1 MTLAVRL
8 LEGIV
13 NLIERYVP
21 EQRREVEIANLLA
34 VAKEIAGPE
43 LTMGR

>member
-1 MTLAVRL
+1 VEVRAL
-8 LEGIV
+8 LEGV
-13 NLIERYVP
+13 VDLLLRYVP
-21 EQRREVEIANLLA
+21 EQRREVEIANLFA